1 MPRREKTCLRG
12 FANNTGADQS
22 AHPRSQISAFVIRFL
37 ESIVRKLASGEISLF
52 QLVSV
57 AEEAGL
63 NLALS
68 ETPKTGFLATRPI
81 YMLTVSLKTSRHL
94 GKKLGI

>member
-1 MPRREKTCLRG
+1 MVCEQHR
-12 FANNTGADQS
+12 
-22 AHPRSQISAFVIRFL
+22 HPRSLISAFVIRFL
-37 ESIVRKLASGEISLF
+37 ESIIRKLASGEISLF

-68 ETPKTGFLATRPI
+68 ENPKTGFLATRPI
-81 YMLTVSLKTSRHL
+81 YILYAYCKFEDF
-94 GKKLGI
+94 